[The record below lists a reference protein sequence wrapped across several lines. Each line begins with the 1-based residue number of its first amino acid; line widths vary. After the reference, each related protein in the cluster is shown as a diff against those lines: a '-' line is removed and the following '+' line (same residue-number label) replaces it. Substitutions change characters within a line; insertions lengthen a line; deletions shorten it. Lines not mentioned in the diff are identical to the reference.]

1 MRAEGF
7 ACVKRD
13 RGARDKH
20 VADVSH
26 ANNKP
31 NGDGATCVRVC
42 ACVSVTTAADERRER
57 LVGLAASGG

>member
-31 NGDGATCVRVC
+31 NGDGATCVRVF
-42 ACVSVTTAADERRER
+42 ACVCVSA
-57 LVGLAASGG
+57 